1 MGRERTNMNQ
11 LPGGLRTDQQP
22 PMAIPFRH
30 FVLALAFLVAGA
42 VGGAALTVTTL
53 PGLSELAV
61 VHAVLLGWIAVTIMG
76 AMTQFVPVWSGVSI
90 HSRRLAVA
98 QLWLVVAGLVG
109 FLGVLLAGELA
120 WLPVAAAP
128 ILLGLWTFVYNV
140 GRTLLE
146 ARPLE
151 FTERHFAFALAC
163 FAALAPL
170 GYLLAV
176 DFSRPLFDATP
187 LARGDVALLHAT
199 LALYGAVLATVVGAL
214 LQLTKMFAQ
223 YDPDALDDRLLQL
236 EQALYPAGLVVFAA
250 GRGAGS
256 ELGARVGA
264 LALLAGVVAFAVVV
278 ARSLAGS
285 TADRSPMTD
294 RYRVAVAALYAWAF
308 LTLPAWWFEPTGR
321 AFGHPD
327 AANLLV
333 FGAFGFV
340 VIGSL
345 YHIVPFIIWLERYG
359 DRLGFE
365 RVPMI
370 DDLYDDR
377 LERADFACTLVGVAG
392 LAVAP
397 LAGLPAV
404 VTVAGASLWTLG
416 VCLFVSNMLLTIRR
430 HGPAGLRGVLGG
442 FEGDAAS
449 DSSDGPTDD
458 LEQVGGVG
466 EPD

>member
-1 MGRERTNMNQ
+1 MHRP
-11 LPGGLRTDQQP
+11 PGGLRTDQQP

-30 FVLALAFLVAGA
+30 FVLALAFLLAGT
-42 VGGAALTVTTL
+42 VGGTALTATAL
-53 PGLSELAV
+53 PGLADLAV

-76 AMTQFVPVWSGVSI
+76 AMTQFVPVWPGVGI

-146 ARPLE
+146 ARPLG
-151 FTERHFAFALAC
+151 FTERHFALALAC

-176 DFSRPLFDATP
+176 DFSRPLFDASP

-199 LALYGAVLATVVGAL
+199 LALYGAVLATIVGAL

-223 YDPDALDDRLLQL
+223 YDLNALDDRLLQL

-256 ELGARVGA
+256 DLGARVGA
-264 LALLAGVVAFAVVV
+264 VALLARIVAFAVVV

-294 RYRVAVAALYAWAF
+294 RYWVVVAALYAWTF
-308 LTLPAWWFEPTGR
+308 LTLPAWWLEPTSAAGL
-321 AFGHPD
+321 FGHPE

-345 YHIVPFIIWLERYG
+345 YHIVPFIIWHERYG

-397 LAGLPAV
+397 LVGLPAV
-404 VTVAGASLWTLG
+404 VTVAAAVVGTLG
-416 VCLFVSNMLLTIRR
+416 ACLFVCNTLLTIHR
-430 HGPAGLRGVLGG
+430 HGPAGLGGALRG
-442 FEGDAAS
+442 FEE
-449 DSSDGPTDD
+449 DSSDGPADD
-458 LEQVGGVG
+458 LEEVGGVG
-466 EPD
+466 EID